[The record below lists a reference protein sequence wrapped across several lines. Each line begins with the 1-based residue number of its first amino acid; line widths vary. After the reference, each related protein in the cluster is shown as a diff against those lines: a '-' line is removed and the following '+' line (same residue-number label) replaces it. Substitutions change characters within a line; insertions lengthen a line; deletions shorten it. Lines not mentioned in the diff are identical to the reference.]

1 MSSAEGSSPCF
12 IVKDLETGEL
22 FTWGM
27 EEVLFEIN
35 RDHSEEFIPYDEKDW
50 QEACAGHYN
59 GELIVGHDAIRIE
72 L

>member
-1 MSSAEGSSPCF
+1 MNSAEGSSPCF

-50 QEACAGHYN
+50 QEGWDEWCDCF
-59 GELIVGHDAIRIE
+59 ELTEIKEEATDE
-72 L
+72 